1 MFIFLFFF
9 FFVINKVL
17 DDACIISKMYVR
29 TSVKLYSYTWC
40 VFCIHGIYYV
50 IALAISCKKLNFQHA
65 KNVSISQREADR
77 ARARAF
83 GRLLVCS
90 CVFTTSLEVF
100 ALPRGAKLQLS
111 SAVTF
116 RLLTDNLVIY

>member
-1 MFIFLFFF
+1 M
-9 FFVINKVL
+9 
-17 DDACIISKMYVR
+17 
-29 TSVKLYSYTWC
+29 
-40 VFCIHGIYYV
+40 
-50 IALAISCKKLNFQHA
+50 
-65 KNVSISQREADR
+65 SQREADR

-111 SAVTF
+111 NAVTF